1 MLGGGGKTDSPPSEA
16 DRFLS
21 SVGAVALISAELS
34 RNSDAS
40 TGKAGCPPV
49 EPSSTRE
56 WAEPVG
62 TGVSATVLVAATGK
76 LGKLGT
82 TGKTGGVSP
91 RSLKSGLS
99 SEVCLFFLAAEMM
112 DDTISLAKASFRSSV
127 LVDKLELLA
136 YIQHN
141 GQGKSIKSATYKSRD
156 GNQRRTCVVGELAWS
171 T

>member
-21 SVGAVALISAELS
+21 SVGALASISAELS

-49 EPSSTRE
+49 EPSSTKE
-56 WAEPVG
+56 WAEPVE
-62 TGVSATVLVAATGK
+62 TGVSATVLVVATATTVVTVVTDVTDVTGVTGK
-76 LGKLGT
+76 
-82 TGKTGGVSP
+82 TGKTGGVSA

-112 DDTISLAKASFRSSV
+112 DDTISLANASFRSSV

-136 YIQHN
+136 YIN
-141 GQGKSIKSATYKSRD
+141 GQEKSINQSKKCHRD
-156 GNQRRTCVVGELAWS
+156 TIQS
-171 T
+171 